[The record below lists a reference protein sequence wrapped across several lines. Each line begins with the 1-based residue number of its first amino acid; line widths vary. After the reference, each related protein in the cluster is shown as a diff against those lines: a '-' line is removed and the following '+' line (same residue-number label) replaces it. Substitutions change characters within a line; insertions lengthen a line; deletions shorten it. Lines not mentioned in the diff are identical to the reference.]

1 MRLVRVRMPSR
12 SSQGLLAFGT
22 TDDPEAAAL
31 QWRRNGQATEPKS
44 YYNFLKKF
52 QCNGMVNVA
61 AQAPAA
67 NQRLSECC
75 MTKINNVVEAYNAR
89 LAVLV
94 TNKDGDVMA

>member
-1 MRLVRVRMPSR
+1 
-12 SSQGLLAFGT
+12 
-22 TDDPEAAAL
+22 
-31 QWRRNGQATEPKS
+31 
-44 YYNFLKKF
+44 
-52 QCNGMVNVA
+52 MVNVA

-94 TNKDGDVMA
+94 TNKDGDVMAINSQAYR